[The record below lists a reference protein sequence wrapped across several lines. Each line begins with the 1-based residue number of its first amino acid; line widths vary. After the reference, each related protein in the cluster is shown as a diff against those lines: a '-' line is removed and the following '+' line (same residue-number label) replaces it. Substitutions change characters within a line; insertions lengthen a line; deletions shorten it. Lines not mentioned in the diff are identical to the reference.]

1 MLRYVFVLA
10 PVFASVGCLQH
21 EGGEHINGAVSVA
34 AGQPAADATTVN
46 GAVDVAA
53 EAVVKEA
60 GTING
65 AITLGDR
72 AMADSAST
80 VNGAIKVGAGAR
92 VGGDVSTVN
101 GAITLQKGADVKGRL
116 ENVNGHITLDA
127 AHVGGGI
134 ETMQGDVTV
143 GAGSQVGGGVTV
155 KKSKGISLSFSDKV
169 PVIVVGPGASV
180 RGPLRFE
187 REVKLYVSDRAT
199 IGVVTGATPIPFAGD
214 KPPG

>member
-10 PVFASVGCLQH
+10 PVFASVGCIPH
-21 EGGEHINGAVSVA
+21 EGGERINGAVSVA
-34 AGQPAADATTVN
+34 AGQPAANASTVN
-46 GAVDVAA
+46 GAVHIAA
-53 EAVVKEA
+53 DAVVKEA
-60 GTING
+60 STVNG
-65 AITLGDR
+65 SITLGDR

-80 VNGAIKVGAGAR
+80 VNGSIQVGAGAR

-101 GAITLQKGADVKGRL
+101 GAITLQKGVDVKGGL
-116 ENVNGHITLDA
+116 ENVNGQITLDA
-127 AHVGGGI
+127 ARVGGGI
-134 ETMQGDVTV
+134 ETVQGDVTV
-143 GAGSQVGGGVTV
+143 GADSRVDGGITV
-155 KKSKGISLSFSDKV
+155 EKSTGISLSFSDKV

-199 IGVVTGATPIPFAGD
+199 IGAVTGATPIPFAGD